1 MNKHDKYITLFS
13 YFVPF
18 ISMIVGLYLVKNVW
32 VAMLGYHFLAVMIL
46 IARKQR
52 RLMERVFVG
61 GTSGSILFL
70 SILAAL
76 SGVLLYFSSHFI
88 QVPLN
93 LGQMLESMG
102 LKPANWLLF
111 ILYYSFINPI
121 IEEVYWRGYLGSKV
135 KTLTWSDVCYAG
147 YHPLV
152 FLKFVAWPWALVE
165 FVLLLGVAWMWR
177 MIIRKYDGLLL
188 PVLMHLF
195 ADLSI
200 GFAIYLLARSIP

>member
-1 MNKHDKYITLFS
+1 
-13 YFVPF
+13 
-18 ISMIVGLYLVKNVW
+18 
-32 VAMLGYHFLAVMIL
+32 
-46 IARKQR
+46 
-52 RLMERVFVG
+52 
-61 GTSGSILFL
+61 
-70 SILAAL
+70 
-76 SGVLLYFSSHFI
+76 
-88 QVPLN
+88 
-93 LGQMLESMG
+93 